1 MNHTNTVLAE
11 LVVAGIITAQERGR
25 MTLASCTRPERDLL
39 APFTEL
45 GQFQGLVVERCSTSV
60 GAETAWEKYQLDKD
74 AEALARK
81 RVQFFRAIFVPS
93 LAQTLEPSC
102 VAEERQAFC
111 ASLQTGLAQRLVDH
125 PVRIENLVGMIVL
138 AKLSSASS
146 ARWQATPRFE
156 MAKAM
161 APLS

>member
-11 LVVAGIITAQERGR
+11 LVVAGIITAQEQGR
-25 MTLASCTRPERDLL
+25 MTLASCTRRECDLL

-81 RVQFFRAIFVPS
+81 RVQFFRAS
-93 LAQTLEPSC
+93 
-102 VAEERQAFC
+102 

-138 AKLSSASS
+138 AS
-146 ARWQATPRFE
+146 
-156 MAKAM
+156 
-161 APLS
+161 